1 MKNPF
6 TKDPFHT
13 ASGADTV
20 IATVTT
26 TLEVV
31 EIDGGMVRVNII
43 IDEDF
48 LNLIGRTNDVVFSAV
63 TTMAELLNTSNYFNI
78 ELTSGV
84 DAEWEV
90 K

>member
-13 ASGADTV
+13 ARGNDTV
-20 IATVTT
+20 VASVTT
-26 TLEVV
+26 TLEVI
-31 EIDGGMVRVNII
+31 EMDGGMVRVSVI

-48 LNLIGRTNDVVFSAV
+48 LNLIGRANEVVFSAV
-63 TTMAELLNTSNYFNI
+63 TTMAELLNVRNHLNI

-84 DAEWEV
+84 DAQWEV

>member
-6 TKDPFHT
+6 AKDPFHT
-13 ASGADTV
+13 ASGTDTV

-26 TLEVV
+26 TLEVI

-63 TTMAELLNTSNYFNI
+63 TTMAELLNVSNHFNI